1 MKVEYLTL
9 PGWNTNTE
17 EVRNFKELPEN
28 AQAYVYKIQEL
39 LGVPGNESS
48 SISCTLLKVNGYTSK
63 GSDFDIFI
71 LPAF

>member
-48 SISCTLLKVNGYTSK
+48 LIS
-63 GSDFDIFI
+63 
-71 LPAF
+71 